1 MPRPAGDY
9 AELLI
14 KRIEDFGSQVYLIN
28 TGWAGGSGAPGGSGA
43 RFPIPVTRAVVK
55 AAQEGSLI
63 GTETQHI
70 ESLNLYY
77 PTHIAGVD
85 PQYTNPKAGWDDD
98 EAYEKQAHQLAKLF
112 TENIKKFDVS
122 EVIIAA
128 GPQPR

>member
-1 MPRPAGDY
+1 
-9 AELLI
+9 
-14 KRIEDFGSQVYLIN
+14 
-28 TGWAGGSGAPGGSGA
+28 
-43 RFPIPVTRAVVK
+43 VVK

-77 PTHIAGVD
+77 PTHIEGVD
-85 PQYTNPKAGWDDD
+85 PQYTNPKAGWGNDG
-98 EAYEKQAHQLAKLF
+98 AYEEQAHQLATLF

-122 EVIIAA
+122 EAIIAA